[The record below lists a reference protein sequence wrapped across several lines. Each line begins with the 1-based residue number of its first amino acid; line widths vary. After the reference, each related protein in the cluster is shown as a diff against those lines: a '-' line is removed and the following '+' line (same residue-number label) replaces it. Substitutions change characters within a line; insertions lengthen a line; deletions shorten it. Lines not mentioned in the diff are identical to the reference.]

1 MLIKMFFAILSC
13 AMFALGS
20 CAVVMAFVFMG
31 SYATDV
37 AFVSLFGGLCGIVFS
52 IQMLEKEV
60 L

>member
-13 AMFALGS
+13 AMFSLGS
-20 CAVVMAFVFMG
+20 CAIVMSFVFMR

-37 AFVSLFGGLCGIVFS
+37 AFVSLFGGLCGIVFA
-52 IQMLEKEV
+52 IQMLDREV

>member
-13 AMFALGS
+13 AMFSLGS
-20 CAVVMAFVFMG
+20 CAIIMSFVFMS

-52 IQMLEKEV
+52 IQMLDREV